1 MRITFVIITRNR
13 PQKVRCL
20 VDSILK
26 TELDSFSIVLID
38 DSSEKKFWKNREFLK
53 SISVPFKHFS
63 SIQAGKYFEKTLEKI
78 KLTESEKE
86 FLKYCGGLASP
97 LNGYL
102 SDFKNGLQFA
112 PYSPARNLG
121 IYCAIKFFNPEAILF
136 LDDDCLLLYPKKLK
150 SHLKLLGARLN
161 QKTIVAISGLYKDI
175 FVHKKEREKISEK
188 IAKILRGMV
197 FFLWKSFKTERKSR
211 FVVMPSHMLG
221 GTLILSS
228 EVFTNIPFD
237 PYVARG
243 EDHAYALDLKFFL
256 RKKHMA
262 IRDNGFIIGHFKGE
276 NQEKNNINVLR
287 DTFRFIYMHAKTGRS
302 FISFFTLRWLCAS
315 MIELI
320 VNPWRYKEC
329 LKELQVLLFLAPKYA
344 KKNRNKFRSNVR
356 AWKKLISWQ
365 AKSQDRL
372 LSASTLW

>member
-13 PQKVRCL
+13 PRKIRCL

-63 SIQAGKYFEKTLEKI
+63 SIQARKCFEKTLEEI
-78 KLTESEKE
+78 KLTESEEE
-86 FLKYCGGLASP
+86 FLRDCVGLASP
-97 LNGYL
+97 FNGYL
-102 SDFKNGLQFA
+102 SDFKSGLQFA

-121 IYCAIKFFNPEAILF
+121 INCAIKFFNPEAILF

-150 SHLKLLGARLN
+150 SHLKLLGARLD
-161 QKTIVAISGLYKDI
+161 QRTIVAISGLYRDI
-175 FVHKKEREKISEK
+175 FVHKKGREKISER
-188 IAKILRGMV
+188 IVKILRGIA
-197 FFLWKSFKTERKSR
+197 FFLWKSFKTERNVR
-211 FVVMPSHMLG
+211 FVIMPSHMLG
-221 GTLILSS
+221 GTLILSCK
-228 EVFTNIPFD
+228 VFANIPFD

-256 RKKHMA
+256 NKKHIA
-262 IRDNGFIIGHFKGE
+262 IRDNSFIIGHFKE
-276 NQEKNNINVLR
+276 EKQKKDNVNVLR
-287 DTFRFIYMHAKTGRS
+287 DTFRFVYMRTKTGRS

-315 MIELI
+315 IVELI
-320 VNPWRYKEC
+320 INPRGYREC
-329 LKELQVLLFLAPKYA
+329 LKELRVLLFLAPKYA
-344 KKNRNKFRSNVR
+344 KKNCNKFRSNAR

-365 AKSQDRL
+365 ARK
-372 LSASTLW
+372 